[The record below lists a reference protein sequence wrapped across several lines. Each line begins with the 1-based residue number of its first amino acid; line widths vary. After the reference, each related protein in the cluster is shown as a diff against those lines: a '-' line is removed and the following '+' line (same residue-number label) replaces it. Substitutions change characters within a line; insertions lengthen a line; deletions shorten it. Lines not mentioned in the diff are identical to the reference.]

1 MVYPSLSNVHSMFYF
16 ISVLAFTGR
25 AMSQHV
31 CCPAGSWGEL
41 KNPDYVPKGV
51 VEKVGELDIYK
62 VMSCRN

>member
-1 MVYPSLSNVHSMFYF
+1 MFSF
-16 ISVLAFTGR
+16 VTVLTLTGR

-62 VMSCRN
+62 VMSYRN